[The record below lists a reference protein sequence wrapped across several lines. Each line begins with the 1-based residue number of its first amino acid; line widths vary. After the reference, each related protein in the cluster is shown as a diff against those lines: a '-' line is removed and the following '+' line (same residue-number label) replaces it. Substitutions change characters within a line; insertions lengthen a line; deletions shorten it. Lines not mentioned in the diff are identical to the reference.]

1 MSSNSSSNLPQEE
14 QDNPKD
20 QIEDISPNTLEKE
33 DFPKPLDS
41 SNLTTENTIK
51 TDCENKNIDEENAEA
66 NTHSNVEPKSIN
78 SEQDLVTNVN
88 ENIQVPVPDDISGES
103 NNNQCI
109 DSQEIDQ
116 NQVLHSNDRE
126 DLNETNNEENEDI
139 FFTAKNREMNNEGDT
154 RENVE
159 ILQVKPKE
167 EEIPES
173 ANHADSSLNGD
184 DDANDGENAE
194 NIQKPEILVRSNNE
208 NTRETSCELIEE
220 STQQEEITSLEQHNR
235 NTELKVDKV
244 DDDFGDDFGDF
255 EETVEIDKFPATQEK
270 QVSVE
275 SFPEIIPWFHPE
287 NLNNED
293 KIKEFILDTIDAKI
307 TLEENE
313 DEIDDLEQERIW
325 YQRFKYIMKERCF

>member
-20 QIEDISPNTLEKE
+20 QIEETSPNTLEKE
-33 DFPKPLDS
+33 DIPKPLDL

-51 TDCENKNIDEENAEA
+51 TDGENKNIDEENAEA
-66 NTHSNVEPKSIN
+66 NAHSNVELKSIN
-78 SEQDLVTNVN
+78 SEMELVTNFN
-88 ENIQVPVPDDISGES
+88 ENIQVPVPDDTSGES
-103 NNNQCI
+103 NNIQCI
-109 DSQEIDQ
+109 ESQEINQ
-116 NQVLHSNDRE
+116 NEVLHPDDRE
-126 DLNETNNEENEDI
+126 NLNETNNEENELEDI
-139 FFTAKNREMNNEGDT
+139 FFTAKNRDMNNEEDT

-159 ILQVKPKE
+159 ILKVEPKE
-167 EEIPES
+167 EENPES
-173 ANHADSSLNGD
+173 ANHADASLNGG
-184 DDANDGENAE
+184 DDANDGENVE
-194 NIQKPEILVRSNNE
+194 NIQKAEILVQSDNE

-220 STQQEEITSLEQHNR
+220 STQQEEITSVEQHNR
-235 NTELKVDKV
+235 NTALKVDKV

-255 EETVEIDKFPATQEK
+255 EETAEID
-270 QVSVE
+270 
-275 SFPEIIPWFHPE
+275 E

-325 YQRFKYIMKERCF
+325 YQRFKYVMKERCF